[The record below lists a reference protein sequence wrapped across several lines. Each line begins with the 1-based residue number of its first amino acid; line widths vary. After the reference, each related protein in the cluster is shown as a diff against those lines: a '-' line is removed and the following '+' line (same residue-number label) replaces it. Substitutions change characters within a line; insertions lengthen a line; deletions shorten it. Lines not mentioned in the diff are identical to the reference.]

1 MAAEYSPHE
10 TRGGMDG
17 MVKLTGAVP
26 SASTLASP
34 TSSCG
39 WRTWLVGTSAV
50 PVSEWEKV
58 LERSKEEDEDNDI
71 DDDGNLWVQHGSRS
85 TINVEYFAVGD
96 VETVLTALAIGSHLR
111 EGVEDVGV

>member
-1 MAAEYSPHE
+1 MGE
-10 TRGGMDG
+10 
-17 MVKLTGAVP
+17 
-26 SASTLASP
+26 SA
-34 TSSCG
+34 G
-39 WRTWLVGTSAV
+39 EVQGR
-50 PVSEWEKV
+50 K
-58 LERSKEEDEDNDI
+58 DEDNDI